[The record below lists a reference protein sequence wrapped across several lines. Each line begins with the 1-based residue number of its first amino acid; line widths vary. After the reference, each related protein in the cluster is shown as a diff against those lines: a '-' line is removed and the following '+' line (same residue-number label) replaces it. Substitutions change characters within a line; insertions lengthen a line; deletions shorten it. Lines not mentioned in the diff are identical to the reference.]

1 MLCRWLLL
9 VVRLLMLFF
18 FFKQKTAYEMR
29 ISDWSSRR
37 VLFRSRP
44 VLGELQRETPDLEP
58 RKGGA
63 VLLIGFDRLHAIDP
77 ALRYEEGADR
87 QEGDHEQRQ
96 QQALARFPDQE
107 CGYRA
112 ATAERSE
119 EHTSA
124 LQSLMR
130 SPYAVLCFKKKNN
143 ITTLPE
149 HDIHS
154 LYIQHAT
161 NNQ

>member
-1 MLCRWLLL
+1 
-9 VVRLLMLFF
+9 
-18 FFKQKTAYEMR
+18 MR
-29 ISDWSSRR
+29 ISDWSSD
-37 VLFRSRP
+37 VCSSDLFAEDLEVDAVIVAPAPRSCVGDVFQIDGVVIGDPKAAAHDRP

-87 QEGDHEQRQ
+87 QEGDHAQRQ

-112 ATAERSE
+112 ATEEGPARLASDDRSE
-119 EHTSA
+119 EHT
-124 LQSLMR
+124 
-130 SPYAVLCFKKKNN
+130 
-143 ITTLPE
+143 T
-149 HDIHS
+149 
-154 LYIQHAT
+154 
-161 NNQ
+161 

>member
-87 QEGDHEQRQ
+87 QEGDHEI
-96 QQALARFPDQE
+96 
-107 CGYRA
+107 GRA
-112 ATAERSE
+112 SCRERVC
-119 EHTSA
+119 
-124 LQSLMR
+124 Q
-130 SPYAVLCFKKKNN
+130 YV
-143 ITTLPE
+143 
-149 HDIHS
+149 
-154 LYIQHAT
+154 
-161 NNQ
+161 